1 METQFARPNK
11 LDQVQIHNN
20 HITKSTEKKYDH
32 NKYNIYRLEHARTLT
47 PKNCTQLKDG
57 KEPPHGHY
65 FASC

>member
-20 HITKSTEKKYDH
+20 HITKSTEK
-32 NKYNIYRLEHARTLT
+32 NTITTSTIYRLEHARALT